1 MIENPRDFFK
11 TVYLG
16 DRACK
21 AILID
26 SWESIVRIQV
36 DLISRIRSECGNW
49 DFYTDED
56 VENGLLVFTNVK
68 HFSMSPEGLLPND
81 LINSVSVER
90 ADFDGFWTIKLGIDS
105 ADERG
110 HSEEVKVKIVA
121 ESVYIESEGGLTAV
135 E

>member
-36 DLISRIRSECGNW
+36 DLISRIRSESGNW

-90 ADFDGFWTIKLGIDS
+90 ADFDGFWIIKLGIDS

-121 ESVYIESEGGLTAV
+121 ESVYIESEGGLTVV

>member
-1 MIENPRDFFK
+1 MMKNPRDFFK

-26 SWESIVRIQV
+26 TWDSVVRVQV
-36 DLISRIRSECGNW
+36 DLISRVRSASGNW

-56 VENGLLVFTNVK
+56 VEDGFLVFKKVK
-68 HFSMSPEGLLPND
+68 HFSMEPEGLLPND
-81 LINSVSVER
+81 LINSVSVEK
-90 ADFDGFWTIKLGIDS
+90 ADLGDFWVVRLGIDS
-105 ADERG
+105 ADEQG
-110 HSEEVKVKIVA
+110 QSKEVQVKIVT
-121 ESVYIESEGGLTAV
+121 ESVFVENKEGLVMA